1 MVPDLTQRSNQTT
14 TLLVIPQSIALK
26 NRNQVKFQKNA
37 TISVTKFIYSD
48 ADEKENGVAKSTAFP
63 IRLGFKISP
72 REKIFLNL
80 KIARE

>member
-37 TISVTKFIYSD
+37 TISVTKFIYSN
-48 ADEKENGVAKSTAFP
+48 AERKGKRGRQINSFP
-63 IRLGFKISP
+63 NQAWFQ
-72 REKIFLNL
+72 N
-80 KIARE
+80 